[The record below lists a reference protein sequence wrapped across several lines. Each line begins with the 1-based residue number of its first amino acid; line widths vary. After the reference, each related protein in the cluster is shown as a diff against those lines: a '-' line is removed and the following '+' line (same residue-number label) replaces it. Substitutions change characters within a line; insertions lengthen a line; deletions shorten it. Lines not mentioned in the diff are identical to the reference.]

1 MAAVYSSRRSIES
14 FLWYLDLYDW
24 PISNCVL
31 CVTCTYGMF
40 LQYCTAVSKELP
52 GDLVALLK
60 WTMEK
65 VNSYFHGI
73 SNRRW
78 IPRPEAQV
86 LVQDCHDMVEPW
98 LNLWEA
104 SRFHV
109 FRNCCPGHEFAVRKG
124 FLASLTGVLVV
135 VGLCL
140 PRPRSCTCN
149 KRLGFL
155 VAYFPAYPAFFFGWR
170 LLAKGFGWLINL
182 DVEHKWW
189 WVLCAAWS
197 KNCITVHG
205 FKQSSLWTL
214 INVFPT

>member
-1 MAAVYSSRRSIES
+1 
-14 FLWYLDLYDW
+14 
-24 PISNCVL
+24 
-31 CVTCTYGMF
+31 MF

-155 VAYFPAYPAFFFGWR
+155 VAYFPAFFLGGDCLLKALDGWSTWTWSTNGDESYVLLGAKIALQFMGSSKAVCGHWSMFFLPR
-170 LLAKGFGWLINL
+170 LQHMDWRGLHWPCF
-182 DVEHKWW
+182 
-189 WVLCAAWS
+189 C
-197 KNCITVHG
+197 
-205 FKQSSLWTL
+205 
-214 INVFPT
+214 PR